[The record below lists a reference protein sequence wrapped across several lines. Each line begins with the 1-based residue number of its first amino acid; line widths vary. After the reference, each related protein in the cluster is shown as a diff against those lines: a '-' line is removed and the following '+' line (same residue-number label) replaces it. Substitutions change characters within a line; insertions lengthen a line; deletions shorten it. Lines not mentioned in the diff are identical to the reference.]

1 MELIKAN
8 FANTTTQFVVNDN
21 TASVANIM
29 VRDQRYQFYSV
40 NFANDSTTVSM
51 RINFS
56 QTMTVDRI
64 ALVGHNLKSFTLY
77 YNGNTA
83 STFALDSSA
92 DIYAD
97 TTVSDYISNSNTA
110 QYFCLTPVNCTS
122 VSIDM
127 KATITPNQNKY
138 IGYLVVSEKMTDF
151 GGRVPHADGYTPQQI
166 PRNVKHQLADGGI
179 RIHSID
185 EKWAAS
191 VKFDYLTQTVRDE
204 LKDIY
209 DNHEEMVFVPFGSA
223 DDWDGHIY
231 PCIWDGPF
239 DFYKYSD
246 NAATSGFSG
255 SLTLLETPK

>member
-29 VRDQRYQFYSV
+29 IRDQRYQFYSA

-64 ALVGHNLKSFTLY
+64 ALVGHNLKSFTMY

-83 STFALDSSA
+83 STFALDQ
-92 DIYAD
+92 YAD
-97 TTVSDYISNSNTA
+97 TTVSDYSSNSNTS
-110 QYFCLTPVNCTS
+110 QYFSVTPVYCTS

-127 KATITPNQNKY
+127 KSTITPNQNKY

-151 GGRVPHADGYTPQQI
+151 GGRVPSAQSYIPQSVSKNI
-166 PRNVKHQLADGGI
+166 RHQLSDGGI
-179 RIHSID
+179 RVHTID
-185 EKWAAS
+185 EKWVTQVS
-191 VKFDYLTQTVRDE
+191 FDYLTESIRNE
-204 LKDIY
+204 LKNVY
-209 DNHEEMVFVPFGSA
+209 DNHEEMVFVPFGTASG
-223 DDWDGHIY
+223 WDGFSY

-239 DFYKYSD
+239 NFYRYSD
-246 NAATSGFSG
+246 NASTAGYSG
-255 SLTLLETPK
+255 SLTLIETPK